1 MNDVGEPDEGEPHV
15 RFDGRELGTE
25 PHLTGHPRVPGRC
38 AERTPPSRPERDP
51 TRQTPDHRT
60 SSLPDQPHTV
70 VIERFHRAGWVI
82 WVCILLFPIG
92 LFALLAPKRVDRGTV
107 AVSDN
112 GKGTVTLR
120 IAGTFHGTSEA
131 AVNGVIARGSSVQ
144 DGPTVDEIAEE
155 MRKLNEL
162 RERGVL
168 TSEEYEAQKK
178 RLLP

>member
-1 MNDVGEPDEGEPHV
+1 M
-15 RFDGRELGTE
+15 
-25 PHLTGHPRVPGRC
+25 
-38 AERTPPSRPERDP
+38 ERTAVMRGTVATAMQDLQLALSGD
-51 TRQTPDHRT
+51 TKYQVQTGPND
-60 SSLPDQPHTV
+60 TV

-112 GKGTVTLR
+112 GNGTVTLR

-155 MRKLNEL
+155 IRKLDEL

-178 RLLP
+178 HLLP

>member
-1 MNDVGEPDEGEPHV
+1 MWPTSDAITVVGRRTKVVARSADVAGGSSQPGGV
-15 RFDGRELGTE
+15 QRGS
-25 PHLTGHPRVPGRC
+25 RVHDNTARN
-38 AERTPPSRPERDP
+38 SV
-51 TRQTPDHRT
+51 
-60 SSLPDQPHTV
+60 LPAAQTV